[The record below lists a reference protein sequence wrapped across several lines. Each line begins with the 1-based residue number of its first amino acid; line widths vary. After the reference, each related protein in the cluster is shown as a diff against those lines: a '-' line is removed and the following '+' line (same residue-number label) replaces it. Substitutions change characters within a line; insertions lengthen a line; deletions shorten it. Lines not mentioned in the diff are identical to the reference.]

1 MDIST
6 LWKLAWALEAE
17 AVQIELR
24 GMDGSGKRREA
35 VLAGEIAGMWERRG
49 EQGTM
54 TEALRSFGNKRR
66 ASTMLRGGS
75 DDVRHHS
82 NTRAASRRDLLH
94 GLL

>member
-35 VLAGEIAGMWERRG
+35 VLAGEIAGMWERR
-49 EQGTM
+49 EQPEM
-54 TEALRSFGNKRR
+54 ERPAILAQVS
-66 ASTMLRGGS
+66 
-75 DDVRHHS
+75 
-82 NTRAASRRDLLH
+82 
-94 GLL
+94 